1 MDQKLNQR
9 PKAINDYL
17 KLNGNKKLRRI
28 IVSRK
33 PVSAKIQYVANLVT
47 LGGWTENMKK
57 LNYDDVY
64 HLFMLVELDDGTLFK
79 LEKNS
84 RVDITLNDN
93 KLGDTMI
100 NIDNIDSTLNDMF
113 NNAEQKYGLERIYR
127 YDPFKTN
134 CQMLLVDLISAINK
148 ITPELK
154 TYIMQTASSLIES
167 DVIKLIAKNITDG
180 AASAR
185 YIYEGGSK
193 PNNKK
198 NKRKIRKNNN

>member
-17 KLNGNKKLRRI
+17 KLHGNKKLRRI

-33 PVSAKIQYVANLVT
+33 PVSAKIQYIADLVT
-47 LGGWTENMKK
+47 FGGWTQNMKK

-64 HLFMLVELDDGTLFK
+64 HLFMIVELDDGTLFK

-84 RVDITLNDN
+84 RVDITLHDN
-93 KLGDTMI
+93 KLGDTMKS
-100 NIDNIDSTLNDMF
+100 IDNINNTLNDMF
-113 NNAEQKYGLERIYR
+113 EISEKEYGLERIYR

-148 ITPELK
+148 MTPQLRE
-154 TYIMQTASSLIES
+154 YIMQTASMLIES
-167 DVIKLIAKNITDG
+167 DILKYIAKMATDST
-180 AASAR
+180 ALIR
-185 YIYEGGSK
+185 HTMEGGG
-193 PNNKK
+193 KK
-198 NKRKIRKNNN
+198 KINRRKIPKKY

>member
-1 MDQKLNQR
+1 MDSRLNKR

-17 KLNGNKKLRRI
+17 SLHGNKGLRRI

-33 PVSAKIQYVANLVT
+33 PVSAKIQYIANLVT
-47 LGGWTENMKK
+47 SGGWEQNMKK

-84 RVDITLNDN
+84 RVDITLHDN

-100 NIDNIDSTLNDMF
+100 NIDNINKTLNDMF
-113 NNAEQKYGLERIYR
+113 NNAENEYGLERIYR

-134 CQMLLVDLISAINK
+134 CQVLLVDLISAINK
-148 ITPELK
+148 ITPQLRE
-154 TYIMQTASSLIES
+154 YIMQTASALIES
-167 DVIKLIAKNITDG
+167 DILKYIAKMATDST
-180 AASAR
+180 ALIR
-185 YIYEGGSK
+185 HTVEGGG
-193 PNNKK
+193 KK
-198 NKRKIRKNNN
+198 KINRRKIPKKY

>member
-17 KLNGNKKLRRI
+17 KLHGNKKLRRI

-33 PVSAKIQYVANLVT
+33 PVSAKIQYIADLVT
-47 LGGWTENMKK
+47 FGGWTQNMKK

-64 HLFMLVELDDGTLFK
+64 HLFMIVELDDGTLFK

-84 RVDITLNDN
+84 RVDITLHDN
-93 KLGDTMI
+93 KLGDTMKS
-100 NIDNIDSTLNDMF
+100 IDNINNTLNDMF
-113 NNAEQKYGLERIYR
+113 EISEKEYGLERIYR

-148 ITPELK
+148 MTPQLRE
-154 TYIMQTASSLIES
+154 YIMQTASMLIES
-167 DVIKLIAKNITDG
+167 DILKYIAKMATDST
-180 AASAR
+180 ALIR
-185 YIYEGGSK
+185 HTVEGGG
-193 PNNKK
+193 
-198 NKRKIRKNNN
+198 KRK

>member
-17 KLNGNKKLRRI
+17 KLHGNKKLRRI

-33 PVSAKIQYVANLVT
+33 PVSAKIQYIADLVT
-47 LGGWTENMKK
+47 FGGWTQNMKK

-64 HLFMLVELDDGTLFK
+64 HLFMIVELDDGTLFK

-84 RVDITLNDN
+84 RVDITLHDN
-93 KLGDTMI
+93 KLGDTMKS
-100 NIDNIDSTLNDMF
+100 IDNINNTLNDMF
-113 NNAEQKYGLERIYR
+113 EISEKEYGLERIYR

-148 ITPELK
+148 ITPELRE
-154 TYIMQTASSLIES
+154 YIMQTASMLIES
-167 DVIKLIAKNITDG
+167 DILKYIAKMATDST
-180 AASAR
+180 ALIR
-185 YIYEGGSK
+185 HTVEGGSK
-193 PNNKK
+193 KK
-198 NKRKIRKNNN
+198 INRRKIPKKY

>member
-1 MDQKLNQR
+1 MDQRLNQR

-33 PVSAKIQYVANLVT
+33 PVSGKVQYVANLVT

-57 LNYDDVY
+57 LHYQDIY
-64 HLFMLVELDDGTLFK
+64 HLFCIVELDDGTLFK

-84 RVDITLNDN
+84 RVDITLHDN

-100 NIDNIDSTLNDMF
+100 NIDNIENTLNDMF
-113 NNAEQKYGLERIYR
+113 NNAEREYRLERIYR

-148 ITPELK
+148 MTPQLRE
-154 TYIMQTASSLIES
+154 YIMQTASALIES
-167 DVIKLIAKNITDG
+167 DVIKYLAKMATDA
-180 AASAR
+180 AASSR
-185 YIYEGGSK
+185 FYLEGGR
-193 PNNKK
+193 
-198 NKRKIRKNNN
+198 KRN

>member
-1 MDQKLNQR
+1 MDQRLNQR

-84 RVDITLNDN
+84 RVDITLHDN

-100 NIDNIDSTLNDMF
+100 NIDNINKTLNDMF
-113 NNAEQKYGLERIYR
+113 NNAEKEYGLERIYR

-134 CQMLLVDLISAINK
+134 CQVLLVDLISAINK
-148 ITPELK
+148 ITPQLRE
-154 TYIMQTASSLIES
+154 YIMQTASALIES
-167 DVIKLIAKNITDG
+167 DILKYIAKMATDST
-180 AASAR
+180 ALIR
-185 YIYEGGSK
+185 HTIEGGR
-193 PNNKK
+193 KK
-198 NKRKIRKNNN
+198 KKLKRVKHKRI

>member
-33 PVSAKIQYVANLVT
+33 PVSGKIQYIANLIT
-47 LGGWTENMKK
+47 MGGWTENMKK
-57 LNYDDVY
+57 LNYDDIY
-64 HLFMLVELDDGTLFK
+64 HLFCIVELDDGTLFK

-84 RVDITLNDN
+84 RVDITLHDN

-100 NIDNIDSTLNDMF
+100 NIDNIENTLNDMF
-113 NNAEQKYGLERIYR
+113 NNAEKEYGLERIYR
-127 YDPFKTN
+127 YNPFKTN

-148 ITPELK
+148 MTPQLRE
-154 TYIMQTASSLIES
+154 YIMQTASALIES
-167 DVIKLIAKNITDG
+167 DVIKYLAKMATDA
-180 AASAR
+180 AASSR
-185 YIYEGGSK
+185 FYLEGGRK
-193 PNNKK
+193 KKLNKQ
-198 NKRKIRKNNN
+198 KIRKKY